1 MAKTEILSKLPP
13 PIGNAY
19 FQFQE
24 KYLFSRSLWL
34 AAGCALGVLAV
45 KGYDS
50 WRERQEQQFDQEIE
64 QFYID
69 NPPKRDAA

>member
-1 MAKTEILSKLPP
+1 MDKNELIAKMPQ

-50 WRERQEQQFDQEIE
+50 WRGRQEERLDHEIE

-69 NPPKRDAA
+69 NSHKRDAA